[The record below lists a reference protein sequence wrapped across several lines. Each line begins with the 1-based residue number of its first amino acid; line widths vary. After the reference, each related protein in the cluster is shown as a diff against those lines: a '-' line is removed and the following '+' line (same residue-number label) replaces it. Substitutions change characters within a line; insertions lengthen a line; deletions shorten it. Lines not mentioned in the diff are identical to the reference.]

1 MGLTDHDTPHIPRNS
16 ALTTARRKELGRFK
30 GEHRH
35 DSDTA
40 YSPKEFQ
47 DTTQIAALEA
57 ATTPEQVLEILGA
70 VQA

>member
-1 MGLTDHDTPHIPRNS
+1 MGHVGPDRRATS
-16 ALTTARRKELGRFK
+16 TTLSNLSKVFL
-30 GEHRH
+30 
-35 DSDTA
+35 
-40 YSPKEFQ
+40 